1 MRSEWKERRMAAM
14 FLSRADSFPEEAT
27 VLWTYV
33 AAIVQTPV
41 NKAMADT
48 KWTLRHRVRA
58 PEGVTSTSVIGEQAR
73 DQEWERE
80 RESGGDCRQFS
91 IQWGLM
97 LSEQVG
103 KTNFKLHTHTQR
115 LPAVSHAHT
124 HAHLNAVKC
133 TVMRVKSV
141 CVPRREAEAGAGR
154 LSRNSWTWKI
164 GTGAQLRERTSHWG
178 CLIVY
183 NAPVSCLTLLTL
195 SWSS

>member
-1 MRSEWKERRMAAM
+1 MKSEWKERRMAAM

-80 RESGGDCRQFS
+80 RERGGTAGNS
-91 IQWGLM
+91 
-97 LSEQVG
+97 LSSEVWCWVSRW
-103 KTNFKLHTHTQR
+103 KRRISSWTHTHR

-133 TVMRVKSV
+133 TVMQVKSV

-164 GTGAQLRERTSHWG
+164 GTGAQQRTSHWG

-183 NAPVSCLTLLTL
+183 NAPASCLTLLTL